1 MEYGFADAAS
11 VVTRLIKPIMG
22 WLHNQGICAA
32 KYMNAG
38 QILGETHDSHAAP
51 YCATLQSTELR
62 RILLSYAA
70 PYRATPNPTEL
81 CHALNLMFTNLIQF
95 ST

>member
-1 MEYGFADAAS
+1 MDFFS
-11 VVTRLIKPIMG
+11 LWIPP
-22 WLHNQGICAA
+22 LGICAA
-32 KYMNAG
+32 MYMIAR
-38 QILGETHDSHAAP
+38 QISGETHDTQAAP

-81 CHALNLMFTNLIQF
+81 RHALNLMFTNLVQF